1 MVDNTT
7 LNEEEAK
14 EFHAVFSSSA
24 TAFIAVAALAH
35 VLAWMWRPWIPGPN
49 GWVAGALDVVS
60 QNLTF
65 LS

>member
-24 TAFIAVAALAH
+24 SAFVAVAVIAH
-35 VLAWMWRPWIPGPN
+35 VLAWMWRPWIPGAK
-49 GWVAGALDVVS
+49 GWVASALDAVT

>member
-24 TAFIAVAALAH
+24 TAFVAVAIVAH
-35 VLAWMWRPWIPGPN
+35 VLAWMWRPFWPGPE
-49 GWVAGALDVVS
+49 GYVALDTLT
-60 QNLTF
+60 QTLTF